1 MDQYFDIYLIKGFA
15 KKPNSTKR
23 PEIDIS
29 KEVTTKQKRVRGRL
43 RDGCS
48 IFQPVVEI
56 RWDVKPLKTQGG
68 TDYPDPPYQQAD
80 IIAYNYAWIQLFG
93 DYNTATYGDYFDNVH
108 GRYYYITDITINTS
122 GLYQL
127 SLQVDVLATYRDEI
141 GGSSQYI
148 VRSGMGDYTKI
159 DGALPISAVR
169 YNTVTDG
176 TNLFASG
183 GMTVTVIAGGTT
195 SSGLV
200 YAMNGDAVG
209 KITNVDNWVKKDEAA
224 HPTSAEWESMDV
236 LSAIKGQYVLPITE
250 DSSIS
255 GEDALIS
262 LGGFDCGV
270 VFSSIKKTTS
280 LSATATV
287 KVPDHPD
294 AASFPFVECGSFCD
308 YKIYVPRLGIIPIS
322 GDVVHGGDVINVN
335 VIIDPLSATAAF
347 TVSTTNALLSNSVV
361 SVAGYSGF
369 GGAIGS
375 TGTATVTGSAA
386 RDKIIISGGTAIA
399 GAGLAAT
406 FASGPVGVAGAALTA
421 VAAAASMTQAL
432 NQNGVETAIASAQT
446 TTHSISG
453 GGGRFLYEN
462 RVQLMSSFIRINS
475 GATVS
480 GKPDCHI
487 RKISESGVELITV
500 AMPHIDLD
508 ANLAEIQAI
517 YQYME
522 RGFYYE

>member
-23 PEIDIS
+23 PEIDIN

-80 IIAYNYAWIQLFG
+80 IIAYNYAYIQLFG

-127 SLQVDVLATYRDEI
+127 TLQVDVLATYRDEI
-141 GGSSQYI
+141 GGSRQYI

-159 DGALPISAVR
+159 DATLPISAVR
-169 YNTVTDG
+169 ENTVTNG

-200 YAMNGDAVG
+200 YAMNGNAVG
-209 KITNVDNWVKKDEAA
+209 SFTEVNNWVKKGDAH
-224 HPTSAEWESMDV
+224 HPTTAEWESMDV
-236 LSAIKGQYVLPITE
+236 LSSIKGQYTLPITE
-250 DSSIS
+250 DTAIA
-255 GEDALIS
+255 GEEAFVT
-262 LGGFDCGV
+262 LGEFDCGFA
-270 VFSSIKKTTS
+270 FSSIKKTTS
-280 LSATATV
+280 LSASASVTV
-287 KVPDHPD
+287 PNHPD
-294 AASFPFVECGSFCD
+294 AESYPFVECGSFCD
-308 YKIYVPRLGIIPIS
+308 YKIYVPHLGIIPIS
-322 GDVVHGGDVINVN
+322 GDVIHGGDTIKVQVL
-335 VIIDPLSATAAF
+335 IDPLSATAAF
-347 TVSTTNALLSNSVV
+347 TVSTGNALLSNSVV

-375 TGTATVTGSAA
+375 NGTATVTGSAA
-386 RDKIIISGGTAIA
+386 RDKIRISGGAAIA
-399 GAGLAAT
+399 GAGLTAA
-406 FASGPVGVAGAALTA
+406 FATGPVGVAGAALA
-421 VAAAASMTQAL
+421 GVVAAASMTQAL
-432 NQNGVETAIASAQT
+432 DQNAIETAIASAQT

-453 GGGRFLYEN
+453 GGARFLPEN

-475 GATVS
+475 GDRVT

-487 RKISESGVELITV
+487 RKISEAGDELITV
-500 AMPHIDLD
+500 AVPHIDLN
-508 ANLAEIQAI
+508 ANLAETQAI